1 MRPPIR
7 RQRGRTL
14 MRLNVCKSQDPE
26 TDENLQNAL
35 KDKFSGPC
43 SSQSLSIEE
52 EWTSFRDTVH
62 STSPEVLG
70 TAQKK
75 NQDWFDE
82 NDSFMKVLVKKK
94 NHLFSELQSS
104 PSSQPKR
111 NAFNQD
117 KQKKNRNSK
126 TLVRQKSR

>member
-1 MRPPIR
+1 
-7 RQRGRTL
+7 

-35 KDKFSGPC
+35 ADNFSGPC

-70 TAQKK
+70 AAQRK

-94 NHLFSELQSS
+94 NHLSSELHSN
-104 PSSQPKR
+104 PSS
-111 NAFNQD
+111 
-117 KQKKNRNSK
+117 
-126 TLVRQKSR
+126 